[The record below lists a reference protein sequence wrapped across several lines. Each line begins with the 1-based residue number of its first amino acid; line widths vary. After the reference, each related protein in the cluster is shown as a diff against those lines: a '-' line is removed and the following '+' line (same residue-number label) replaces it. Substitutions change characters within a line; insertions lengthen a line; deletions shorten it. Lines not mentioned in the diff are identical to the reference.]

1 VIARAPVEPP
11 PDRQGID
18 VDVEIRDAS
27 ASGPIHYRATVELA
41 PELPE
46 APRFVVPDGESLQPF
61 PLSVG
66 EAYRQWLFHGPRLQ
80 AITEIEGVSE
90 RGSRAVLDASA
101 PAPALRGQSHPRWL
115 IDPVILDSG
124 LQLFLLWARAQLDKT
139 TLPSRFL
146 RYRRFGS
153 LSETKLRCDVRILDR
168 SRDPLF
174 YLDIA
179 FVGPDGRLR
188 GLLEGMEGTSSRALN
203 RLVAVPS
210 GRRAPADAAG
220 GSPSL

>member
-1 VIARAPVEPP
+1 
-11 PDRQGID
+11 
-18 VDVEIRDAS
+18 
-27 ASGPIHYRATVELA
+27 VELA

-46 APRFVVPDGESLQPF
+46 PPRYVAPDGESLRPF

-80 AITEIEGVSE
+80 AITEIEGISE
-90 RGSRAVLDASA
+90 RGSRAILDASV
-101 PAPALRGQSHPRWL
+101 PPSALRGLSHPRWL
-115 IDPVILDSG
+115 IDPVIFDSG
-124 LQLFLLWARAQLDKT
+124 LQLFLLWARAHLDKT

-153 LSETKLRCDVRILDR
+153 LSDTKLRCHVQILDR

-174 YLDIA
+174 YLNIA

-210 GRRAPADAAG
+210 GRRPPAEAAAAE
-220 GSPSL
+220 SPSL